1 MTVWG
6 DADSL
11 PQAVRDI
18 VCRRVGIELER
29 DPRLALKAVFVAN
42 RPIPIRA
49 SKGVSFVK
57 VGSAEG
63 EADGYIEERCLPG
76 DMVLTRDIP
85 LAERLIDSLSGKA
98 VVINDRGDVFL
109 PETIR
114 ERRSIRD
121 AMRELALSG
130 LVDRP
135 GNGYGEREA
144 KAFSRTFDRE
154 FSRLLKNIQGV
165 RDGAQLSP

>member
-18 VCRRVGIELER
+18 VCRRVLAELGR
-29 DPRLALKAVFVAN
+29 KPGLGLRAVFVAN
-42 RPIPIRA
+42 RPIPIMA
-49 SKGVSFVK
+49 GPGLSFVK
-57 VGSAEG
+57 VGSGEG
-63 EADGYIEERCLPG
+63 QADAYIEAGCEPG
-76 DMVLTRDIP
+76 DLVVTRDIP
-85 LAERLIDSLSGKA
+85 LAERLIDGEA
-98 VVINDRGDVFL
+98 GTVAVINDRGDAFSS
-109 PETIR
+109 ETIR

-135 GNGYGEREA
+135 GSLYGEAQA
-144 KAFSRTFDRE
+144 KAFSKTFDRE
-154 FSRLLKNIQGV
+154 FSRLLKNAQGV
-165 RDGAQLSP
+165 RDGTQL